1 MPRVLSIQSHVVSGY
16 VGNKSATFPLQ
27 LLGWDVDA
35 LNTVQF
41 SNHLGYGHH
50 GGSKIPVEHL
60 ISCIDGLE
68 NNGLLTYDA
77 FLQGIDALIYSINK
91 IKARNP
97 NVTYL
102 VDPVMGDDGKLYVS
116 DQVPPKYKELLKLA
130 TIATP
135 NEFEA
140 QILTGHSTT
149 TIPDIR
155 HCLQAFHD
163 IHDLKHIVITS
174 ISVSI
179 SLVAHLDNLPP
190 PDSEGNAAEL
200 ALATTQGVMDQSS
213 LITPTID
220 DRSDDTNLSP
230 AAVKARRSE
239 LKIIQSRAVVE
250 NPTIRWKCHSFDT
263 VVNTIIIPE
272 RIESRLGVKK
282 ECETVH
288 RLPPFIRQNQPT
300 ARRRMTNRNSQRPNT
315 RDFDLALSK
324 STAQYFFGNPHRVFG
339 LAARAIQRPFHVDWR
354 ELHDLAD
361 EDEVASY
368 WRGSLGVC
376 DKDQGETPSGAIKTK
391 MAQAAFC
398 IGSKI
403 TDQIYMHIFFSC
415 DSNSLEGSIPKFI
428 ADIGHCLAH
437 IKFIGL
443 EVKDVNI
450 CYKILNKIIHKR
462 PSLSIMF
469 FGDSATMSD
478 PYVLIEKLDPW
489 KYWR

>member
-1 MPRVLSIQSHVVSGY
+1 M
-16 VGNKSATFPLQ
+16 GNKSATFPLQ

-77 FLQGIDALIYSINK
+77 LLTGFTPGPEGIDALIYSINK

-102 VDPVMGDDGKLYVS
+102 VDPVMG
-116 DQVPPKYKELLKLA
+116 VPPKYKELLKLA

-190 PDSEGNAAEL
+190 PDSEGNVMICAGSTKDAQSWMIIFPKRNARFDGVGDLFASVLLGRLLSVDPIDLSQAAEL

-263 VVNTIIIPE
+263 VV
-272 RIESRLGVKK
+272 S
-282 ECETVH
+282 
-288 RLPPFIRQNQPT
+288 
-300 ARRRMTNRNSQRPNT
+300 S
-315 RDFDLALSK
+315 SK
-324 STAQYFFGNPHRVFG
+324 
-339 LAARAIQRPFHVDWR
+339 
-354 ELHDLAD
+354 
-361 EDEVASY
+361 
-368 WRGSLGVC
+368 
-376 DKDQGETPSGAIKTK
+376 
-391 MAQAAFC
+391 
-398 IGSKI
+398 
-403 TDQIYMHIFFSC
+403 
-415 DSNSLEGSIPKFI
+415 
-428 ADIGHCLAH
+428 
-437 IKFIGL
+437 
-443 EVKDVNI
+443 
-450 CYKILNKIIHKR
+450 
-462 PSLSIMF
+462 
-469 FGDSATMSD
+469 
-478 PYVLIEKLDPW
+478 
-489 KYWR
+489 